1 MGASDRVSFI
11 GLQQP
16 IIAPCHVALGFDT
29 ASDDELMLARELAA
43 GLIGESIATLETS
56 RTMRAL
62 HPMSTMVFKENGMVT
77 GVMGVLPL
85 RASGLLA
92 LATDRFDP
100 VNPDPDQIAPAGEEP
115 LAFYGWGFAATT
127 RRASAVVINGA
138 NLFRTTVFPTIPGFA
153 RAATDAGRRVLMGR
167 LGYSPFPRSTT
178 GLLWTPPIQANEA
191 QG

>member
-1 MGASDRVSFI
+1 VGVSDQATFVRLEPPVIAS
-11 GLQQP
+11 
-16 IIAPCHVALGFDT
+16 CHVELGFEA
-29 ASDDELMLARELAA
+29 ASDDDLMFARELAA
-43 GLIGESIATLETS
+43 GLIGERIATLETS

-62 HPMSTMVFKENGMVT
+62 HPMSTMVFKEEGKVT
-77 GVMGVLPL
+77 GVLGALPL

-100 VNPDPDQIAPAGEEP
+100 VNPDPDQIAPAGEDP
-115 LAFYGWGFAATT
+115 LAVYGWGFAATT
-127 RRASAVVINGA
+127 RRASAAVLNGA

-167 LGYSPFPRSTT
+167 LGYVPFPRSTT
-178 GLLWTPPIQANEA
+178 GLLWTPPLQASEP